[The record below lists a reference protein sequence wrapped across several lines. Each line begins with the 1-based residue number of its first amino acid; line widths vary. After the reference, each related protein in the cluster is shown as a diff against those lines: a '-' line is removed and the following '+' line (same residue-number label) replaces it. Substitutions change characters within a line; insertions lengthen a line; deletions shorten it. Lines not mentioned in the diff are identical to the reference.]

1 MGIAEMACK
10 RNIFLV
16 GPMGSGKTTIGKLV
30 AREFDLEFHDCDQ
43 ELERRTGASVN
54 LIFDVEG
61 EAGFRERETRLLRD
75 LTRKQG
81 VLVATGGGAVI
92 SAENRRLLQQ
102 GGLVVWLK
110 TSVAQQLQR
119 LSHDK
124 ARPLLQAPDRKAKL
138 EALAQQRNP
147 LYHSV
152 ADLEFN
158 SPEKHS
164 KLAAQAL
171 IQSIRDY
178 REAHDEESAHAKY

>member
-1 MGIAEMACK
+1 MACE

-30 AREFDLEFHDCDQ
+30 ASEFGLEFHDSDQ
-43 ELERRTGASVN
+43 ELERLTGASVN

-75 LTRKQG
+75 LIRKQG
-81 VLVATGGGAVI
+81 VLIATGGGAVT
-92 SAENRRLLQQ
+92 SAENRRLMRR
-102 GGLVVWLK
+102 GGLVIWLK
-110 TSVAQQLQR
+110 TSVAQQLKR

-124 ARPLLQAPDRKAKL
+124 ARPLLQAPDRKARL

-152 ADLEFN
+152 ADFEFT
-158 SPEKHS
+158 SPEHHI

-171 IQSIRDY
+171 IRSIRDF
-178 REAHDEESAHAKY
+178 REAHDEESTHAKR